1 MESHASVGKI
11 QRVAAIFSSAMLMAL
26 GATSSA
32 SAAEDAQTHSMRDHV
47 FGQDDPNAAA
57 TLPSEQVR
65 QELLAARE
73 RAWRFVLS
81 FQNDPAAVERIYA
94 SEFIAVEAA
103 SETLEDRFGLTFVAE
118 SMRQRG
124 DQLLRLKFP
133 RTDIRLYGDT
143 AILYYTYIMERRL
156 GGEKVIDSGRGTEI
170 FVRRN
175 DRWLDAGRHLDNGP
189 FARHEGAWYRRQP
202 PDLSFAP
209 IEDQR

>member
-1 MESHASVGKI
+1 MESQASVRKI
-11 QRVAAIFSSAMLMAL
+11 QPVVAILGSAMLMAS
-26 GATSSA
+26 GAASSA
-32 SAAEDAQTHSMRDHV
+32 SSAEAAQAQDIRNHV
-47 FGQDDPNAAA
+47 FGQDDPEAAA

-73 RAWRFVLS
+73 LAWRFVLS
-81 FQNDPAAVERIYA
+81 FQNDRAAVERIYA
-94 SEFIAVEAA
+94 SEFIATEAA
-103 SETLEDRFGLTFVAE
+103 SETLEDRFSLTFVAE

-133 RTDIRLYGDT
+133 RTDIRQYGDT

-156 GGEKVIDSGRGTEI
+156 NGEKVIDAGRGTEI

-175 DRWLDAGRHLDNGP
+175 NRWLDAGRHLDNGP
-189 FARHEGAWYRRQP
+189 FERHEGAWFRRQP

-209 IEDQR
+209 IEKQR